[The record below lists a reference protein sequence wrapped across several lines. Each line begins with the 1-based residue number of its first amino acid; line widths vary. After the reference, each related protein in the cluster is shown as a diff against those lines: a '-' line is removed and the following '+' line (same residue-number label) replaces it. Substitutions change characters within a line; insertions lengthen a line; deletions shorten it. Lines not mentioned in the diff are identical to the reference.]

1 MNIDDLL
8 GPILQ
13 ARRPLR
19 LDDSVE
25 TLPSWDSTKQVD
37 IILAVEEALGADLT
51 PPEIDRLKSIKD
63 IVELFRTR
71 GVDMTVRV
79 SME

>member
-13 ARRPLR
+13 AERPLQ

-25 TLPSWDSTKQVD
+25 NLASWDSIKQVD
-37 IILAVEEALGADLT
+37 VILAVEEALGSGLT
-51 PPEIDRLKSIKD
+51 TSEIDHLRSIRD
-63 IVELFRTR
+63 IVELFRTH
-71 GVDMTVRV
+71 GIKIAVC
-79 SME
+79 EPEQ

>member
-13 ARRPLR
+13 AERPLR

-25 TLPSWDSTKQVD
+25 NLPSWDSTKQVD
-37 IILAVEEALGADLT
+37 VIFAVEEALGSDLT
-51 PPEIDRLKSIKD
+51 TSEIDRLRSVRD

-71 GVDMTVRV
+71 GVKLAVCGSET
-79 SME
+79 

>member
-13 ARRPLR
+13 VQRHLK

-25 TLPSWDSTKQVD
+25 TLPSWDSTRQVD
-37 IILAVEEALGADLT
+37 VILAVEEALGSDLT
-51 PPEIDRLKSIKD
+51 TSEIDRLKSIRD
-63 IVELFRTR
+63 VLELFRAR
-71 GVDMTVRV
+71 GIQAEI
-79 SME
+79 SGA

>member
-13 ARRPLR
+13 AQRRLK

-25 TLPSWDSTKQVD
+25 TLPSWDSTRQIDV
-37 IILAVEEALGADLT
+37 ILAVEEALGSDLT
-51 PPEIDRLKSIKD
+51 TSEIDRLKSIRD
-63 IVELFRTR
+63 VVELFRTR
-71 GVDMTVRV
+71 GIQVEVTGA
-79 SME
+79 